1 MQDPMTA
8 TSVTMLLQQAGSGG
22 DREAGE
28 RLAPLVLAELRKI
41 AERAMARERKD
52 HTLQPTLLAD
62 EAFMKLVGQDNI
74 DWQSRTQFYAYAAI
88 AIRRILVDHA
98 RAHGAGKRG
107 GGHDRIAME
116 SMDQLGDT
124 DGPRPIDVLDLDEA
138 LESLATLDQ
147 RQARIVELK
156 FFGGMSIEQI
166 AHVMGVSPRTVNGD
180 WAMARAWL
188 KARLT
193 PRME

>member
-1 MQDPMTA
+1 MHDPMTA
-8 TSVTMLLQQAGSGG
+8 TSVTVLLQQAGGG
-22 DREAGE
+22 DRDAGE
-28 RLAPLVLAELRKI
+28 RLAPLVLAELRRI
-41 AERAMARERKD
+41 AERAMAKERKD

-74 DWQSRTQFYAYAAI
+74 DWQGRTQFYAYAAI

-98 RAHGAGKRG
+98 RAHKADKRG
-107 GGHDRIAME
+107 GGHDRVAME
-116 SMDQLGDT
+116 SMDQLGET
-124 DGPRPIDVLDLDEA
+124 AGPRPIDVLDLDAALEA
-138 LESLATLDQ
+138 LAQLDP

-156 FFGGMSIEQI
+156 FFAGMGIDQI

-188 KARLT
+188 KVRLT
-193 PRME
+193 PRA

>member
-8 TSVTMLLQQAGSGG
+8 TSVTVLLQQAGGG

-41 AERAMARERKD
+41 AERAMARERND

-74 DWQSRTQFYAYAAI
+74 DWQGRTQFYAYAAI

-98 RAHGAGKRG
+98 RAHKASKRG
-107 GGHDRIAME
+107 GGHERLAME

-124 DGPRPIDVLDLDEA
+124 DEPRPIDVLDLDEA
-138 LESLATLDQ
+138 LESLAKLDE

-156 FFGGMSIEQI
+156 FFGGMGIDQI

-188 KARLT
+188 KVRLT
-193 PRME
+193 PRG

>member
-8 TSVTMLLQQAGSGG
+8 TSVTVLLQQAGGG

-74 DWQSRTQFYAYAAI
+74 DWQGRTQFYAYAAI

-98 RAHGAGKRG
+98 RAHKANKRG
-107 GGHDRIAME
+107 GGHERVAME

-138 LESLATLDQ
+138 LESLAKLDE

-156 FFGGMSIEQI
+156 FFGGMGIDQI

-188 KARLT
+188 KVRLT
-193 PRME
+193 PRG